1 MKNNDSIRKE
11 IEKLVGK
18 WAYIFLEE
26 LNAYK
31 LSNGLHGTEVLSL
44 IEKET
49 GELLAEEI
57 DDISQEINEIYSK
70 LFYME
75 EGLIADEKN

>member
-1 MKNNDSIRKE
+1 M
-11 IEKLVGK
+11 
-18 WAYIFLEE
+18 
-26 LNAYK
+26 
-31 LSNGLHGTEVLSL
+31 LSL